1 MIKVSYERDAD
12 LGVLRDRTVAVIGY
26 GNQGRAQSLNLRDS
40 GVRLVIGNI
49 EDDYA
54 ETARQD
60 GFAPVS
66 ISEAVA
72 KGDIVMIIIPDEV
85 QAAVYEKSIAPNL
98 REGQTISFASG
109 YNVHFGLIRPPAN
122 VDVIM
127 VAPRTI
133 GRQVRVAFE
142 AGGGVNAD
150 VDVQQDYTGRAWAT
164 TLALAKGIGSTR
176 AGAFH
181 TSFGT
186 EAELDLFA
194 EQGLW
199 PALFDCL
206 LAAYEVLSESG
217 YPAEAAALEIY
228 ASGEASDIFRA
239 MANRGIFE
247 QMRYHSPTSQYG
259 VLTRRTDATG
269 SSAALRDRMRKALAY
284 IRDGSFAQEW
294 KNEEHA
300 GYPKFH
306 RVREAAFE
314 HPINKADHDV
324 RSLLAASGATAKA

>member
-1 MIKVSYERDAD
+1 MKVFYERDANLD
-12 LGVLRDRTVAVIGY
+12 VLRDRTVAVIGY

-40 GVRLVIGNI
+40 GVRVVVGNI

-54 ETARQD
+54 VAARQD

-66 ISEAVA
+66 IPEAA
-72 KGDIVMIIIPDEV
+72 ARGDIVMVIIPDEV
-85 QAAVYEKSIAPNL
+85 QASVYESSIRPRL
-98 REGQTISFASG
+98 RKGQTLSFASG
-109 YNVHFGLIRPPAN
+109 YNVHFGLIQPPAD

-150 VDVQQDYTGRAWAT
+150 VDVRQDYTGGAWAT
-164 TLALAKGIGSTR
+164 TLALAKGIGCTR

-181 TSFGT
+181 TTFGT

-194 EQGLW
+194 EQALW
-199 PALFDCL
+199 PALIDCL
-206 LAAYEVLSESG
+206 LAAYEVLSENG
-217 YPAEAAALEIY
+217 YPPEAAALEIY

-239 MANRGIFE
+239 MAARGIFE

-259 VLTRRTDATG
+259 VLTRRKDATG
-269 SSAALRDRMRKALAY
+269 SSAALRDRMRRALEY
-284 IRDGSFAQEW
+284 IRDGSFAKEW
-294 KNEEHA
+294 TEEERA
-300 GYPKFH
+300 GYPAYQ
-306 RVREAAFE
+306 RVRQEAFSHA
-314 HPINKADHDV
+314 IATADHAV
-324 RSLLAASGATAKA
+324 RELLAGGRASTPA